1 MARRLTTRRML
12 TNALVDTNSTVIKT
26 DRFDNMFLAV
36 KYERVS
42 GAGAGRLYVYGA
54 MDETAS
60 IKYLI
65 GFAPVL
71 TATRDTDGLVAWTTS
86 VNIMLQIYGVH
97 PYIYVVWD
105 ETTDPARCTVDLY
118 GMEDI

>member
-1 MARRLTTRRML
+1 MRRLMTKRML
-12 TNALVDTNSTVIKT
+12 TNVLVDTTAIAKS
-26 DRFDNMFLAV
+26 DRLDNILLAV

-42 GAGAGRLYVYGA
+42 GTGAGRLYVYGA
-54 MDETAS
+54 MDANANT
-60 IKYLI
+60 KYLI

-71 TATRDTDGLVAWTTS
+71 TGTRDTDGLVAWTTS

-97 PYIYVVWD
+97 PYIYISWD

-118 GMEDI
+118 GMEDGN